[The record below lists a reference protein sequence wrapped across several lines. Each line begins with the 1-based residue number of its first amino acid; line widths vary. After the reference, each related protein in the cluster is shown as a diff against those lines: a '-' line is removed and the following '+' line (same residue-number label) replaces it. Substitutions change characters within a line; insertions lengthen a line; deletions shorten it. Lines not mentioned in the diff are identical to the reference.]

1 MYSFFPAT
9 VHSGAAGCEKRFV
22 KCFLKVSLAW
32 AAWQLQYSPTAWG
45 TLRKQFTKP
54 SEQVAGPPGSASST
68 EFLND
73 QDRDQIFG
81 LDCRQQA
88 IRIDFWLN

>member
-32 AAWQLQYSPTAWG
+32 AAWQLQYSLMAGG
-45 TLRKQFTKP
+45 TLRKHFTKP
-54 SEQVAGPPGSASST
+54 FSQPAAPD
-68 EFLND
+68 LY
-73 QDRDQIFG
+73 R
-81 LDCRQQA
+81 C
-88 IRIDFWLN
+88 